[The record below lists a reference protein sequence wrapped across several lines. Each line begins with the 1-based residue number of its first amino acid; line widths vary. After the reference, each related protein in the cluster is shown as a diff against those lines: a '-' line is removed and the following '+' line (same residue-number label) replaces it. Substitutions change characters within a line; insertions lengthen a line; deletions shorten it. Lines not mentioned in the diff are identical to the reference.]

1 MKDMNEADWEEK
13 FEVYRGFHSADAQM
27 RPFFFRRIDW
37 SCEGSMTPTD
47 SSYHLCVGV
56 ITRARRERV
65 TTGTGTGKC
74 ITRGFNREGCNGTQ
88 AEPDTG
94 RLQ

>member
-1 MKDMNEADWEEK
+1 MVPTPKCAASFPQDRLELRREHDT
-13 FEVYRGFHSADAQM
+13 YRQFLSFGA
-27 RPFFFRRIDW
+27 
-37 SCEGSMTPTD
+37 
-47 SSYHLCVGV
+47 

-74 ITRGFNREGCNGTQ
+74 ITRGFNREACNCTQ
-88 AEPDTG
+88 AEPDAG